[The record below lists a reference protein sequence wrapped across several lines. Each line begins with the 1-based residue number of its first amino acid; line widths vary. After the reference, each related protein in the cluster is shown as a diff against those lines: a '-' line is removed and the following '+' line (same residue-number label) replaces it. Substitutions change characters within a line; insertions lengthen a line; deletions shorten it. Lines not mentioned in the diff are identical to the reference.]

1 MRLSSRQLTN
11 VCAGSQGLIAAIN
24 HITWFFRRCVKLMP
38 IFEIIKV
45 TIGNCL
51 TRFNLNWHDFFTI
64 HQQAVNLF
72 PSAVLPKIRQMIFT
86 AIKIVLDKLVDNQIL
101 KECAFYIMQVDLILI
116 VDAKQRAGD
125 TRIVKIEFGRFN
137 QPLVKIT

>member
-1 MRLSSRQLTN
+1 
-11 VCAGSQGLIAAIN
+11 
-24 HITWFFRRCVKLMP
+24 MP
-38 IFEIIKV
+38 ILEIIKV

-51 TRFNLNWHDFFTI
+51 TRFNLNWYDFFTV

-72 PSAVLPKIRQMIFT
+72 PSAIRPKIRQMIFT
-86 AIKIVLDKLVDNQIL
+86 VIKIVLDKLVDNQIL
-101 KECAFYIMQVDLILI
+101 KECAFHIMQVDLILI

-137 QPLVKIT
+137 QPLVKIPMKGL